1 MTRDTGEA
9 RWAAVYPQPCGEDT
23 ACPTGPSRGR
33 TQEQSE
39 PAGAREVGFV
49 VTRYGDPGLLQEDVA
64 SLSGREVRPVRL
76 MTE

>member
-1 MTRDTGEA
+1 MTAGRRDGQQLT
-9 RWAAVYPQPCGEDT
+9 RSLV
-23 ACPTGPSRGR
+23 GR
-33 TQEQSE
+33 TLRVLQGHPGAGTQEQSE

-49 VTRYGDPGLLQEDVA
+49 VTRYGDPGLLQEGVA